1 MAGVQ
6 VYGLKN
12 CDTCKKARA
21 WLDGA
26 GVAHAFI
33 DYRDQPVTAATLR
46 SWADA
51 VGGWEKLV
59 NRASTTWRGLAEDRK
74 SPADAA
80 AWTALIAEYPALVRR
95 PVLVREGGEVSVGFK
110 EATWAAWFA

>member
-1 MAGVQ
+1 MAVQ

-21 WLDGA
+21 WLDRND
-26 GVAHAFI
+26 VAHAFI
-33 DYRDQPVTAATLR
+33 DYRDHPVPAATLR
-46 SWADA
+46 EWADA

-59 NRASTTWRGLAEDRK
+59 NRASTTWRALADNRK

-95 PVLVREGGEVSVGFK
+95 PVLVREGGEVTVGFK
-110 EATWAAWFA
+110 DATWAGWFA